1 MSPTD
6 ITLLGST
13 GALGRR
19 VLGVLLGAPDR
30 FRVVGL
36 AAGTQGD
43 RLEAQADRCEARFG
57 ARPRG
62 GLGEAALRDLAAAP
76 AAGRVVCCVSGLAAW
91 PALRAAAES
100 GHDVVASS
108 KECLALTGPWLR
120 TRLAETGGRLR
131 VLDSELTAAQWLMD
145 TPGDA
150 ARARLILP
158 ASGGPFRGRERAS
171 LTSVTP
177 EEAWPTR
184 SGPWARRSPWTRPPW

>member
-62 GLGEAALRDLAAAP
+62 GLGEAALRDLAAA
-76 AAGRVVCCVSGLAAW
+76 A
-91 PALRAAAES
+91 
-100 GHDVVASS
+100 
-108 KECLALTGPWLR
+108 
-120 TRLAETGGRLR
+120 
-131 VLDSELTAAQWLMD
+131 ELTDHPSIIELVRQRIALASENLADFERIKKFQLLPHELTIEGGEL
-145 TPGDA
+145 TPT
-150 ARARLILP
+150 LK
-158 ASGGPFRGRERAS
+158 
-171 LTSVTP
+171 V
-177 EEAWPTR
+177 
-184 SGPWARRSPWTRPPW
+184 RRKIIQEK